1 MVAGMKWDD
10 YFMGLAHAAAAKSKD
25 PSTQVGAVI
34 VDSERRIVS
43 VGFNGP
49 PRGTDDD
56 HAYSNREFKLLRVL
70 HAEENAILFAGRSLR
85 DCCIYVT
92 HHPCAHCAAVIVQA
106 GIRNVFHPPTNA
118 SFVNRWYDNI
128 NHAQAMFRE
137 AGVSRTVLYL

>member
-1 MVAGMKWDD
+1 MKWDD

-34 VDSERRIVS
+34 VDSDRRIVS

-56 HAYSNREFKLLRVL
+56 YAYSNREFKLLRVL

-137 AGVSRTVLYL
+137 AGVSRTVLYP